1 MGEFNSRPFQ
11 LTFVCDGAVPRK
23 EAVAI
28 APRPYSLINMG
39 VFWERSSESL
49 TELDLTSVIESTS
62 DLVSLNLFDTF
73 LPRI

>member
-11 LTFVCDGAVPRK
+11 LTFVCDGAVPRN

-28 APRPYSLINMG
+28 APLPYSLIKMG